1 MKINV
6 DTDKLSLFKD
16 EISRYQLTVQL
27 GRAKYAYIHKLV
39 KRYLDYGIIEITK
52 EIPSRTNKNV
62 IVPYFIISDK
72 GKQFLDLFEK
82 S

>member
-16 EISRYQLTVQL
+16 EISRYQLIVRD
-27 GRAKYAYIHKLV
+27 RAKYAYIHKLV